1 MAVDKT
7 LNEAP
12 VDGWTAVHTGMGFGA
27 GLLGLSAPVALG
39 GAVAY
44 EVVEYAH
51 EWPKGSKLFGSKRP
65 ESGLNI
71 AVDIGVFAFGWWVG
85 RKIRGK

>member
-1 MAVDKT
+1 MPKP

-12 VDGWTAVHTGMGFGA
+12 VDGWTAVHAGVGVGA
-27 GLLGLSAPVALG
+27 GLVGASLPLSMA

-65 ESGLNI
+65 ESAANI
-71 AVDIGVFAFGWWVG
+71 AVDLLVFAGGWWLG
-85 RKIRGK
+85 RKLRDA